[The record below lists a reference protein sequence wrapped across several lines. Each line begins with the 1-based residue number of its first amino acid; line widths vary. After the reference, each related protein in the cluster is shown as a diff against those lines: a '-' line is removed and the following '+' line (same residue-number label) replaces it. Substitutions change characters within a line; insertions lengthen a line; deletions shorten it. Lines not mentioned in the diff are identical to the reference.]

1 MKSLI
6 YAKSIEAIGEK
17 VVKVIRQSHK
27 SLLFDHN
34 NVWAKKEKP
43 NWDVTMGSYDG
54 VEMCKLTGL
63 YILNNVLSIEFVN
76 EKIGS

>member
-1 MKSLI
+1 M
-6 YAKSIEAIGEK
+6 
-17 VVKVIRQSHK
+17 
-27 SLLFDHN
+27 FDHN

-43 NWDVTMGSYDG
+43 NLDVTMGSYDG

-63 YILNNVLSIEFVN
+63 YILNNVLSIEFGN